1 VVVAVRVAM
10 TARIHDPA
18 HDQGKEDEGDE
29 SAEQRPVHPQN
40 IYEPAPVTARRGVS
54 RLGPALA
61 SGVQRDLLAGRGEG
75 PGDL

>member
-1 VVVAVRVAM
+1 M
-10 TARIHDPA
+10 NPPSNG
-18 HDQGKEDEGDE
+18 QYM
-29 SAEQRPVHPQN
+29 PQN